1 MKWGSLDIREFEK
14 FQKKLEKMA
23 KEEELQK
30 LNEKAIKEL
39 AARFLRRVIELTP
52 RGNYDKPVDFVTANG
67 KEVKFTPKTGKQGG
81 TLKRGWTA
89 KTQEEAEKNKTDINS
104 FLKGMV
110 VQKRGDTY
118 EITITNPVNY
128 AEYVEYGHVSRNH
141 KGWVEGLFM
150 MTVTEE
156 ELRQDADKIVQKKFE
171 AYLKRCFK

>member
-1 MKWGSLDIREFEK
+1 MDIREFEK

-39 AARFLRRVIELTP
+39 AARFLRRVIERTP
-52 RGNYDKPVDFVTANG
+52 TGNYSDIIEFDTEDG
-67 KEVKFTPKTGKQGG
+67 KHVKFKSKKNVGKQGG

-89 KTQEEAEKNKTDINS
+89 KTQEEAEKNETDINS

-110 VQKRGDTY
+110 VQKKGDTY
-118 EITITNPVNY
+118 EITITNPVDY
-128 AEYVEYGHVSRNH
+128 AEYVEYGHRTANH
-141 KGWVEGLFM
+141 KGWVEGRFM
-150 MTVTEE
+150 MTVSEE

-171 AYLKRCFK
+171 AYLKRCFND